1 MGKCRCKRNNDDTSC
16 GKTYEEEEETYTA
29 LDGKTYTVQNRIMYD
44 EDGWDVGRVPEWWD
58 GRW

>member
-16 GKTYEEEEETYTA
+16 GKTYEEEETYTA